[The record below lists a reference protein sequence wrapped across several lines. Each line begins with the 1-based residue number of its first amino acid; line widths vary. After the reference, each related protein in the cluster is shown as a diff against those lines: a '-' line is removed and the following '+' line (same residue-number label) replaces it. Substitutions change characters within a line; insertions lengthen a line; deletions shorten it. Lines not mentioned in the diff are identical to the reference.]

1 MLNRFIFAATLLCA
15 APFTALFA
23 APFAA
28 PAFAQSYPD
37 QPIRLLVSFAP
48 GGGTDLTA
56 RIAAEDL
63 SRRFGKPVTVEN
75 RPGAQTAVA
84 LELTSKA
91 KNDGYTILWTTS
103 DGMGILRALRDNL
116 SFNFEKDFEF
126 VATTM
131 KYSLVLAVNPKLPIK
146 SVSDLIA
153 YGKANPGKLTYA
165 TSGIS
170 GELAAA
176 LILKAVG
183 VQAVQ
188 IPYGGSAPAAAAAVN
203 GTTDMVIAAPASTK
217 DHIAAGSL
225 RAIVITD
232 VARNKQFPDVPTLID
247 AGIPDLK
254 NVSIL
259 LYNGVLAPAG
269 TPAPIL
275 ERWRTELQGML
286 KDPAVIERLARINYE
301 PAYLGGPEFKA
312 SMISDS
318 DRWKEVARAN
328 GIKLTD

>member
-1 MLNRFIFAATLLCA
+1 MLNRFTFAAA
-15 APFTALFA
+15 AVVTGFSALH
-23 APFAA
+23 A
-28 PAFAQSYPD
+28 PAVAQTTYPD
-37 QPIRLLVSFAP
+37 QSIRLLVSFAP

-63 SRRFGKPVTVEN
+63 TKRLGKPVLVEN
-75 RPGAQTAVA
+75 KPGAQTAVA
-84 LELTSKA
+84 LELLSKA
-91 KNDGYTILWTTS
+91 KNDGYTFLWTTS
-103 DGMGILRALRDNL
+103 DGMAILRALRDNL
-116 SFNFEKDFEF
+116 SFNFDKDFEF

-131 KYSLVLAVNPKLPIK
+131 RYSLVLAANPKLPFK
-146 SVSDLIA
+146 TLPEMVA
-153 YGKANPGKLTYA
+153 YGKANPGKLTYS

-217 DHIAAGSL
+217 DHIAAGTL
-225 RAIVITD
+225 RPIVITD
-232 VARNKQFPDVPTLID
+232 VARNPQFPDTPTLMD

-275 ERWRTELQGML
+275 DRWRTEIQAML

-301 PAYLGGPEFKA
+301 VSYLGGADFKNSLIA
-312 SMISDS
+312 DS
-318 DRWKEVARAN
+318 DRWKEVARSN
-328 GIKLTD
+328 NIKLTE

>member
-1 MLNRFIFAATLLCA
+1 MLNRFIFA
-15 APFTALFA
+15 FA
-23 APFAA
+23 ALGLAA
-28 PAFAQSYPD
+28 FCGPAAAQTYPE
-37 QPIRLLVSFAP
+37 QSIRMLVSFAP

-63 SRRFGKPVTVEN
+63 TKRLGKPVIVEN

-103 DGMGILRALRDNL
+103 DGMAILRALRDNL
-116 SFNFEKDFEF
+116 SFNFDKDFEF
-126 VATTM
+126 IATTM
-131 KYSLVLAVNPKLPIK
+131 RYSLVLAVNPKLPIK
-146 SVSDLIA
+146 SLAELVA

-188 IPYGGSAPAAAAAVN
+188 VPYGGSAPAAAAAVN

-217 DHIAAGSL
+217 DHIAAGTL
-225 RAIVITD
+225 HPIVITD
-232 VARNKQFPDVPTLID
+232 VARNKQFPQVPTLMD
-247 AGIPDLK
+247 SGVPALK
-254 NVSIL
+254 DVSIL

-275 ERWRTELQGML
+275 ERLRTEIQAML
-286 KDPAVIERLARINYE
+286 KDPGVIERLGRINYE
-301 PAYLGGPEFKA
+301 VSYLGGPEFKA
-312 SMISDS
+312 ALIADS

-328 GIKLTD
+328 GIKLSE

>member
-1 MLNRFIFAATLLCA
+1 MLNRFIFAAA
-15 APFTALFA
+15 AIVTGLSAFQTPATA
-23 APFAA
+23 
-28 PAFAQSYPD
+28 QTSYPD
-37 QPIRLLVSFAP
+37 QSIRLLVSFAP

-63 SRRFGKPVTVEN
+63 TKRLGKPVLVEN
-75 RPGAQTAVA
+75 KPGAQTAVA
-84 LELTSKA
+84 LELLSKA
-91 KNDGYTILWTTS
+91 KNDGYTFLWTTS
-103 DGMGILRALRDNL
+103 DGMAILRALRSNL
-116 SFNFEKDFEF
+116 SFNFDKDFEF

-131 KYSLVLAVNPKLPIK
+131 RYSLVLAANPKLPFK
-146 SVSDLIA
+146 TMAEMVA
-153 YGKANPGKLTYA
+153 YGKANPGKLTYS

-203 GTTDMVIAAPASTK
+203 GTTDMVIAAPASTQ
-217 DHIAAGSL
+217 DHIASGSL
-225 RAIVITD
+225 RPIVITD
-232 VARNKQFPDVPTLID
+232 VARNPRFPDTPTLMD

-275 ERWRTELQGML
+275 ERWRTE
-286 KDPAVIERLARINYE
+286 I
-301 PAYLGGPEFKA
+301 
-312 SMISDS
+312 
-318 DRWKEVARAN
+318 
-328 GIKLTD
+328 